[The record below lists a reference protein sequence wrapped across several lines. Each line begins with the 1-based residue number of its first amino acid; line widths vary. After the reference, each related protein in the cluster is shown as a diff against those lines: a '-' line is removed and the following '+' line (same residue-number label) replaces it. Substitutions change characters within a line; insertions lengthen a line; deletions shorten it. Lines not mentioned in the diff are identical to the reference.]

1 MRLRIWKY
9 TSDQYLRIRTSF
21 VKYGI
26 DINALT
32 REKRTGVERY
42 VFLLLSK
49 MMKVQL
55 HEDEEVVLYA
65 SKHVDDIVTP
75 HGWRER
81 ILNWVLPKG
90 WTHGRLSAELI
101 TRPPDVFFTP
111 AHEIPKWFRKTK
123 IVTAIHDVAFRF
135 HPELYSAR
143 QRRRQEWAV
152 RRAVKYADALITV
165 SETTKKDLVELYRVD
180 ASKIHVTPL
189 AVDASRF
196 DVEGERISEVL
207 DRYALSGKKYLLSVG
222 RIESKK
228 NIGTLLRAFD
238 AYKRAEVDS
247 DLQLV
252 LVGGL
257 GEGAHRVLCELD
269 SLDYKDSVKLLGY
282 VADGEVES
290 LYRGAAAYV
299 FPSWYEGFGLPV
311 LEAFAA
317 KVPLLASDIPALRE
331 VAGDAAVFA
340 RPDSVEEW
348 TRGLRDV
355 LSQGE
360 VKVQKGIR
368 RLEEFSWERTARQTW
383 EVLRSVKK

>member
-1 MRLRIWKY
+1 
-9 TSDQYLRIRTSF
+9 